1 MASDRAVVQSLDRA
15 LSILDVLRFS
25 HRDLPLGEVAAR
37 AGLPKSTTHRLLSTL
52 EIRGFVAQD
61 PETGAY
67 RLGLKHVAP
76 VGAGPEI
83 REVLEG
89 LATRSGETA
98 NLGALV
104 GREVL
109 YVDRADSSQALRWQL
124 GVGSRVPVHC
134 SALGKAIL
142 ASLPEAEVAEHLPRR
157 LRRITPNTI
166 TDRRA
171 LLAELDA
178 VRDRGYAVD
187 DEEFMEGVRCVAV
200 SVFATTGHLVR
211 AALSLAGPAF
221 RLTRDRAVGQIDAL
235 KRAAAT
241 VARVLGDQG
250 LLTEQASAASNEG

>member
-221 RLTRDRAVGQIDAL
+221 RLTRDRAVGQIDGL